1 METAPLT
8 TWEGAEAYFTWANA
22 PTMLTVSLILM
33 LAVVVGV
40 IVHSAMHEKKSFAR
54 AESRE

>member
-33 LAVVVGV
+33 LVVVVGV
-40 IVHSAMHEKKSFAR
+40 IVHSAVHEKKSFAR
-54 AESRE
+54 AERRE